1 MPPLQYWFSGA
12 ALWLAGSFIITVI
25 LAVIGIRE
33 MISNKMVV
41 FLIGVALLVMFIGWW
56 TTAEQEEA
64 SAKREIK
71 LDRLQETLDTIKSA
85 MPVPDTGSAVQN
97 LSQLSNIQLRQRVS
111 DLTARMR
118 TLEAGI
124 KESQMKELSSRSPAN
139 LSPEQRQTEWN
150 AYTARMLSQSAEVQ
164 AQFRSQ
170 FLSQALALR
179 EAISTRVGI
188 LQPYSSDPKTVALD
202 YGMLAGVSP
211 ISDAADYL
219 ESLARRLPP

>member
-1 MPPLQYWFSGA
+1 
-12 ALWLAGSFIITVI
+12 
-25 LAVIGIRE
+25 

-118 TLEAGI
+118 TFEAGI

-150 AYTARMLSQSAEVQ
+150 AYTARMLSQSAEAQ

-170 FLSQALALR
+170 FLPQALALR